1 MWFSLFLLQAGE
13 EIVVATT
20 DFESFHTETLFIESV
35 SEGGKVITLAK
46 PVQHRHIGELNLQ
59 FEILQQSTSDLLFH
73 HLLRSLNHQ

>member
-46 PVQHRHIGELNLQ
+46 PVQHRHIGKLNLQ
-59 FEILQQSTSDLLFH
+59 FDILQQSTTDLLFH
-73 HLLRSLNHQ
+73 

>member
-35 SEGGKVITLAK
+35 SEGGKVITLAR
-46 PVQHRHIGELNLQ
+46 PVQHRHIGKLNLQ

-73 HLLRSLNHQ
+73 RLLRSLHH